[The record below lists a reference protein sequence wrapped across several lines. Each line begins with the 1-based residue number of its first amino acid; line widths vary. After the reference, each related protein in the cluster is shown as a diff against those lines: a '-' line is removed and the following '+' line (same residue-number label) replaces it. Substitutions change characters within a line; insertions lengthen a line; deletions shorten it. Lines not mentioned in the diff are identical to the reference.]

1 MLQDAK
7 IQDLY
12 FSLLPIAIF
21 AEIWYNVTNREVCFV
36 NLGETYMSLPND
48 LSGSA
53 SKNRFRLE
61 LLWGISKMFDIYDK
75 DDFTIVFD
83 NVCDIEI
90 HFKSELEFYQ
100 IKTHK
105 VQKPYT
111 FAKISKPDQDTNT
124 SILGKLYILKKNNI
138 DISIALVSNAFFKLD
153 DKIYSECEKLDFNT
167 LDESSKKKIKDVL
180 KKEVGE
186 EIDLN
191 NFYYIYTPMNLLE
204 PENDLKGRILGFF
217 ENVKNCEPRK
227 PNALYRLIY
236 ETAKEKAC
244 YELDSLT
251 YDDLVKN
258 KGLTKAQLNKMLD
271 KYVDRTDVSVESVKS
286 YIETSKDL
294 NERRK
299 LKKALVDVV
308 GAMYSSNELK
318 QKEIEIASY
327 LLENEN
333 SLLDDIEDEV
343 DLLINV
349 FGEKFSLEYRRE
361 EIYVFMLLVLKRWED
376 GMYDE
381 INL

>member
-1 MLQDAK
+1 M
-7 IQDLY
+7 
-12 FSLLPIAIF
+12 PIAIF

-36 NLGETYMSLPND
+36 SLGETYMSLPND

-105 VQKPYT
+105 VQKTYT

-153 DKIYSECEKLDFNT
+153 DKIYSECEKLDFNS
-167 LDESSKKKIKDVL
+167 LDESSKKKIKDAL

-204 PENDLKGRILGFF
+204 PENDLKGRIIGLF
-217 ENVKNCEPRK
+217 ENIKNCEPKK

-258 KGLTKAQLNKMLD
+258 KGLTKSQLNKMLD

-294 NERRK
+294 TERRK
-299 LKKALVDVV
+299 MKRALVDIVE
-308 GAMYSSNELK
+308 AMYSSNELK

-333 SLLDDIEDEV
+333 SLMDDIEDEV
-343 DLLINV
+343 DVLINV

-361 EIYVFMLLVLKRWED
+361 EIYVFMLIVLKRWED

-381 INL
+381 IDI

>member
-1 MLQDAK
+1 M
-7 IQDLY
+7 
-12 FSLLPIAIF
+12 
-21 AEIWYNVTNREVCFV
+21 

-61 LLWGISKMFDIYDK
+61 LLWGISKIFDIYDK

-90 HFKSELEFYQ
+90 HFKDEIEFYQ

-111 FAKISKPDQDTNT
+111 FAKISKLDRDTNT
-124 SILGKLYILKKNNI
+124 SILGKLYVLKKNNV
-138 DISIALVSNAFFKLD
+138 DISIALVANAFFKLGN
-153 DKIYSECEKLDFNT
+153 KIYSECEKLDFNT
-167 LDESSKKKIKDVL
+167 LDENSKEKIKEAL
-180 KKEVGE
+180 KKEIGE

-191 NFYYIYTPMNLLE
+191 NFYYIYTSMNLLE
-204 PENDLKGRILGFF
+204 PENDLKGKIIGFF
-217 ENVKNCEPRK
+217 EKVKNCEPRK

-251 YDDLVKN
+251 YNDLVKN
-258 KGLTKAQLNKMLD
+258 KGLTKSQLNKILD
-271 KYVDRTDVSVESVKS
+271 QYVDRTDISVESVKN
-286 YIETSKDL
+286 YIETSKNL
-294 NERRK
+294 SERRK
-299 LKKALVDVV
+299 LKRALVDIVE
-308 GAMYSSNELK
+308 AMYSSKELK

-333 SLLDDIEDEV
+333 SLMDDIENEV

-349 FGEKFSLEYRRE
+349 FGEKFSLEYRRD

-376 GMYDE
+376 GMYGETD
-381 INL
+381 L